1 MIKKIAAMT
10 AVVVT
15 GLALS
20 AQSAIFV
27 RWNADAGFYD
37 SDDNLGILEPA
48 NSGLTAYAQLIF
60 TPVAA
65 YSSAAGAVGGAVDVG
80 FTILDTIILT
90 DAGGADPYATFVQT
104 APSTGFQSGFIY
116 ARVFD
121 GGTGNPANIVNGTWF
136 YQSAL
141 VATVDNLS
149 VNPTPFNIQGNN
161 PTVNNSSFGG
171 DFLFLQVPEPS
182 TMAFL
187 GIGGMIL
194 ALRRRKA

>member
-1 MIKKIAAMT
+1 MIKKVASMT
-10 AVVVT
+10 AMIVT

-20 AQSAIFV
+20 AQANIFV
-27 RWNADAGFYD
+27 QWQASTGFYD
-37 SDDNLGILEPA
+37 ENDNLGILEPI
-48 NSGLTAYAQLIF
+48 SGQTAYAQLIY

-65 YSSAAGAVGGAVDVG
+65 YSSSASAVGGGVDAG
-80 FTILDTIILT
+80 FTIIDTFIIT
-90 DAGGADPYATFVQT
+90 DSGGNDAFATFADIVNVD
-104 APSTGFQSGFIY
+104 PFQAGFIY

-121 GGTGNPANIVNGTWF
+121 GGTGNPANIVGGTWY

-141 VATVDNLS
+141 VATVDNNTL
-149 VNPTPFNIQGNN
+149 NPTIVDIQGNN
-161 PTVNNSSFGG
+161 PTVNNSAFGG

>member
-1 MIKKIAAMT
+1 MIKKVAAAAAMI
-10 AVVVT
+10 VT

-27 RWNADAGFYD
+27 QWQGTTGFYD
-37 SDDNLGILEPA
+37 ENDNLGILEPI
-48 NSGLTAYAQLIF
+48 SGQTAYAQLIF

-65 YSSAAGAVGGAVDVG
+65 FSSAAGAVGGAVDAG
-80 FTILDTIILT
+80 FQIIDTFVIT
-90 DAGGADPYATFVQT
+90 DSGGADPYATFADIVN
-104 APSTGFQSGFIY
+104 APFQAGFIY

-121 GGTGNPANIVNGTWF
+121 GGTGNPANIVGGTWF

-141 VATVDNLS
+141 VATVNNETL
-149 VNPTPFNIQGNN
+149 NPTVVDIQGNN